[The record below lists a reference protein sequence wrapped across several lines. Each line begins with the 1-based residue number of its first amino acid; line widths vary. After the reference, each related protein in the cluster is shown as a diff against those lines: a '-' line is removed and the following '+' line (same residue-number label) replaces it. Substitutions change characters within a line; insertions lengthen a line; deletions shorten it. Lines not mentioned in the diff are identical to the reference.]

1 MKTKRVKQNVLL
13 FMIIYLAIGISLS
26 AQEKQT
32 KEFPT
37 RIPFNGVLTDK
48 SGDALSDGFYDFTFS
63 FYTSPKSGSP
73 VWEETHRNVPVING
87 EFNVTLGG
95 SSETKP
101 ANLLFDKKYYI
112 GIKINDEPEM
122 NERLELV
129 SVPYSLGAKYA
140 DDVSDG
146 SITTEKLADGSVT
159 NEKIKSVSINKV
171 INIPPSLGS
180 IAKLKTLPQ
189 IMGSDYEWWTTQGNL
204 IYGPERHF
212 LGVRND
218 RNFVIQTW
226 EVQRMLFDPFGY
238 IVLGMV
244 TDSVDFHVIGFSTF
258 DYVFVKGTLGVG
270 IDPPQ
275 AKMHVNAPIGKTPF
289 LVDYEGSNIFSIDT
303 QGRVV
308 ITTTLSGE
316 DNTTDSYPLYIHGG
330 EHGIAIRID
339 GDSNGDHNYMSFWDD
354 GGMVGRI
361 EGQDAAD
368 YFSEPASIATD
379 VYMAA
384 LIAGEIV
391 AAVSWLYPL
400 PIPTEP
406 ADIIAIAADIAEITF
421 VTIWET
427 THLGVTYESGG
438 GDYAEWLERLNPDEN
453 ISAGDIVA
461 VNGGKISKNT
471 STGEQF
477 MAVSAKPIILGNAP
491 KEDKK
496 ENYETVA
503 FMGQIPVKVRGKVNC
518 GDYIIPSGLNDGT
531 GIAIAPEL
539 MTSDEFSRVI
549 GKAWSA
555 SSGDNVSFVNVHIG
569 VGTQDVGYFMKRSK
583 RSDEKISTNMAKI
596 DKNLREVKAASKKL
610 NNKLTNAK
618 NSLNEILSKFKE
630 TQLYFTSEKN

>member
-1 MKTKRVKQNVLL
+1 
-13 FMIIYLAIGISLS
+13 
-26 AQEKQT
+26 
-32 KEFPT
+32 
-37 RIPFNGVLTDK
+37 
-48 SGDALSDGFYDFTFS
+48 
-63 FYTSPKSGSP
+63 
-73 VWEETHRNVPVING
+73 
-87 EFNVTLGG
+87 
-95 SSETKP
+95 
-101 ANLLFDKKYYI
+101 
-112 GIKINDEPEM
+112 
-122 NERLELV
+122 
-129 SVPYSLGAKYA
+129 LGAKYA
-140 DDVSDG
+140 DNVSDG
-146 SITTEKLADGSVT
+146 SITTQKLADGSVT

-180 IAKLKTLPQ
+180 ISKLKTLPQ

-218 RNFVIQTW
+218 RDFVIQTW
-226 EVQRMLFDPFGY
+226 EVQRMLFDPYGY

-258 DYVFVKGTLGVG
+258 DYVFIKGMLGVG

-308 ITTTLSGE
+308 MTTTLTGDD
-316 DNTTDSYPLYIHGG
+316 DNTDNYPLYVHGG
-330 EHGIAIRID
+330 EHGISIRID

-354 GGMVGRI
+354 DGMVGRI

-384 LIAGEIV
+384 LIAGEVV

-427 THLGVTYESGG
+427 THLGVTYESGS
-438 GDYAEWLERLNPDEN
+438 GDYAEWLERLNPNEN
-453 ISAGDIVA
+453 TSAGDIVS

-471 STGEQF
+471 SNGEHF
-477 MAVSAKPIILGNAP
+477 MAVSSKPIILGNTP
-491 KEDKK
+491 P
-496 ENYETVA
+496 ENRKDNFEAVA
-503 FMGQIPVKVRGKVNC
+503 FMGQIPIKVRGAVNK

-531 GIAIAPEL
+531 GIAVAPEL
-539 MTSDEFSRVI
+539 MTSDEFSRVV
-549 GKAWSA
+549 GQAWSEA
-555 SSGDNVSFVNVHIG
+555 SGEDISFVNVQVGI
-569 VGTQDVGYFMKRSK
+569 GTQDVGYFMKRNKSA
-583 RSDEKISTNMAKI
+583 DEKIFAELTEL
-596 DKNLREVKAASKKL
+596 DKNLRETKAASKEL
-610 NNKLTNAK
+610 NQKLTTAK
-618 NSLNEILSKFKE
+618 SSLIEIVSK
-630 TQLYFTSEKN
+630 LEKK